1 MVEAWHMCIPCASS
15 CLFFCRLS
23 CILSFSGV
31 FVVLSS
37 SHMGVI
43 CDKVCERKRKAEVLL
58 ESGSDV

>member
-1 MVEAWHMCIPCASS
+1 MCIPCASS
-15 CLFFCRLS
+15 CSFFCRLS

-37 SHMGVI
+37 SYLGVI

-58 ESGSDV
+58 ESRSDV